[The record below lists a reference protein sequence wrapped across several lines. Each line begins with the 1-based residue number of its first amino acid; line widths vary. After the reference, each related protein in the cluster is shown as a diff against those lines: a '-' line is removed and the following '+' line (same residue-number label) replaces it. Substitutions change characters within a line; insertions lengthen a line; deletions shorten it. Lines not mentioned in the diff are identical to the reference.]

1 MDDFSG
7 DYISWLRTFYT
18 LVDLKSF
25 SRTAESLGKAQSTIT
40 YQLKK
45 LEQRLG
51 TELLNRRSSPLELT
65 SAGEQLYVL
74 CQQIFRLLQQVS
86 DQINGGAEI
95 RGNLRIAANYGIG
108 CYYLPSKIIEFN
120 KAYPHVNIEVRPQP
134 IRQLLKSYYAP
145 EIDLLITLSSIL
157 PNDAQQYPLF
167 SSQMCLVTP
176 DDMELKYKNPMQIED
191 FIKYPF
197 IAFWKEYPL
206 DKLVMEKIS
215 ECGYKL
221 NIKQYVGFF
230 LPILNYVSL
239 GYGITILDE
248 FQTTSSG
255 FRVRTY
261 PLGDLFPDRAYVVSH
276 QPRQYV
282 SPAAARFI
290 EFLLNDTTIPGLK
303 LRNDVKAL

>member
-1 MDDFSG
+1 MIDKIEVRGARVHNLKDVDVDVPLNQIVGIAGVSG
-7 DYISWLRTFYT
+7 SGKSSLALGVLYAEGSRRYLDALSTYTRRRMTQAARAQVDEVLHVPAALALHQRPAIPGIRSTFGT
-18 LVDLKSF
+18 
-25 SRTAESLGKAQSTIT
+25 
-40 YQLKK
+40 
-45 LEQRLG
+45 G

-191 FIKYPF
+191 FI
-197 IAFWKEYPL
+197 
-206 DKLVMEKIS
+206 
-215 ECGYKL
+215 
-221 NIKQYVGFF
+221 
-230 LPILNYVSL
+230 
-239 GYGITILDE
+239 
-248 FQTTSSG
+248 
-255 FRVRTY
+255 
-261 PLGDLFPDRAYVVSH
+261 
-276 QPRQYV
+276 
-282 SPAAARFI
+282 
-290 EFLLNDTTIPGLK
+290 
-303 LRNDVKAL
+303 